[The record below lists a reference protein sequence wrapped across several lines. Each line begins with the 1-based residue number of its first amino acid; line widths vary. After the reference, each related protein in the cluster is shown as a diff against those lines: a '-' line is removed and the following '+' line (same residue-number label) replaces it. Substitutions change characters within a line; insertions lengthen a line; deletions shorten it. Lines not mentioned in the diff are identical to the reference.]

1 MSTDKDI
8 LELLR
13 TRKFNDRLTE
23 EEEDKLKELLK
34 ETKKNGQI

>member
-13 TRKFNDRLTE
+13 TRKFNDKLTK

-34 ETKKNGQI
+34 ETKKNG

>member
-13 TRKFNDRLTE
+13 TRKFNDRLTK

-34 ETKKNGQI
+34 EIKKNGQI

>member
-13 TRKFNDRLTE
+13 TRKFNDRLTK

-34 ETKKNGQI
+34 ETTKNG

>member
-13 TRKFNDRLTE
+13 TRKFNDRLTKE
-23 EEEDKLKELLK
+23 EENKLKELLK
-34 ETKKNGQI
+34 ETKKNG

>member
-13 TRKFNDRLTE
+13 TRKFNDRLTK

-34 ETKKNGQI
+34 ETKKNG

>member
-13 TRKFNDRLTE
+13 TRRFNDRLTKE
-23 EEEDKLKELLK
+23 EENKLKELLK
-34 ETKKNGQI
+34 ESRDNGNN

>member
-23 EEEDKLKELLK
+23 EEENKLKELLK

>member
-13 TRKFNDRLTE
+13 TRKFNDRLTKE
-23 EEEDKLKELLK
+23 KEDKLKELLK
-34 ETKKNGQI
+34 ETKKNG

>member
-13 TRKFNDRLTE
+13 TRRFNDRLTK

-34 ETKKNGQI
+34 ETKKNG

>member
-23 EEEDKLKELLK
+23 EEENKLKELLK
-34 ETKKNGQI
+34 ETKKNG

>member
-13 TRKFNDRLTE
+13 TRKFNDRLTK

-34 ETKKNGQI
+34 EIKKNG

>member
-13 TRKFNDRLTE
+13 TRKFNDRLTKE
-23 EEEDKLKELLK
+23 EENKLKELLK
-34 ETKKNGQI
+34 ESRDNGNN

>member
-1 MSTDKDI
+1 MSTDNDI

-23 EEEDKLKELLK
+23 EEENKLKELLK
-34 ETKKNGQI
+34 EIKKHG

>member
-1 MSTDKDI
+1 MGTDKDI

-13 TRKFNDRLTE
+13 TRKFNDRLTK

-34 ETKKNGQI
+34 EIKKNG

>member
-13 TRKFNDRLTE
+13 TRRFNDRLTKE
-23 EEEDKLKELLK
+23 EENKLKELLK
-34 ETKKNGQI
+34 EIKKNG

>member
-13 TRKFNDRLTE
+13 TRRFNDRLTE

-34 ETKKNGQI
+34 ETKKNG

>member
-13 TRKFNDRLTE
+13 TRRFNDRLTK

>member
-13 TRKFNDRLTE
+13 TRKFNDKLTE
-23 EEEDKLKELLK
+23 EEENKLKELLK
-34 ETKKNGQI
+34 ETKKNG

>member
-13 TRKFNDRLTE
+13 TRRFNDRLTKE
-23 EEEDKLKELLK
+23 EENKLKELLK
-34 ETKKNGQI
+34 ECNDNGNN

>member
-13 TRKFNDRLTE
+13 TRKFNDRLTK
-23 EEEDKLKELLK
+23 EEEDRLKELLK
-34 ETKKNGQI
+34 EIKKNG

>member
-13 TRKFNDRLTE
+13 TRKFNDKLTKDE
-23 EEEDKLKELLK
+23 ENKLKELLK
-34 ETKKNGQI
+34 ETKKNG

>member
-13 TRKFNDRLTE
+13 TRKFNDKLTE
-23 EEEDKLKELLK
+23 EEENKLKELLK
-34 ETKKNGQI
+34 ETKKNGQV

>member
-13 TRKFNDRLTE
+13 TRRFNDRLTK

-34 ETKKNGQI
+34 ESRDNGNN

>member
-1 MSTDKDI
+1 MSTDNDI

-13 TRKFNDRLTE
+13 TRRFNDRLTK

-34 ETKKNGQI
+34 ETKKNG

>member
-13 TRKFNDRLTE
+13 TRRFNDRLTE
-23 EEEDKLKELLK
+23 EEENKLKELLK
-34 ETKKNGQI
+34 EIKKHG

>member
-8 LELLR
+8 LDLLR

-23 EEEDKLKELLK
+23 EEENKLKELLK
-34 ETKKNGQI
+34 EIKKNG

>member
-13 TRKFNDRLTE
+13 TRKFTDKLTE
-23 EEEDKLKELLK
+23 EEENKLKELLK
-34 ETKKNGQI
+34 ESRDNGNN

>member
-13 TRKFNDRLTE
+13 TRKFNDRLTKE
-23 EEEDKLKELLK
+23 EENKLKELLK
-34 ETKKNGQI
+34 ECKDNGNN